1 MNESQPK
8 STNRRWFRMP
18 AIVALTML
26 GLTIGF
32 YIRTFSRSEDITL
45 FDVSFFADECLVTF
59 NIPLTR
65 LTREGKCIS
74 RVRFFERGKQSW
86 NSGTTYPGTTIRSP
100 MRTLIDDRQVQ
111 ASLTSDPFVDAGSS
125 VVPAKKSGRN
135 FFVLADFGYRRGD
148 WQSEHRPGP
157 SITMFVPVWFAG
169 LNCYILFLL
178 LYFRR
183 FRFGIR
189 TLVGLMIVVA
199 VFIWATHLRMPT

>member
-1 MNESQPK
+1 MSESQLQP
-8 STNRRWFRMP
+8 TNRRWLIIP

-45 FDVSFFADECLVTF
+45 FDVSFFADEGLVTF
-59 NIPLTR
+59 SVPLTR
-65 LTREGKCIS
+65 LTRNGKCITRF
-74 RVRFFERGKQSW
+74 RVFERGKQSW
-86 NSGTTYPGTTIRSP
+86 TCGATIRSP

-135 FFVLADFGYRRGD
+135 FFVLADFGYRRAD

-157 SITMFVPVWFAG
+157 SITMFVPVWFVG
-169 LNCYILFLL
+169 LNCYLGFLL